1 MSLLK
6 FCATS
11 RVEVEGNTEGSMT
24 RFSETEASLSG
35 GCYVLAKKWKL
46 IFPGEAGLK
55 FNTNLYKKKRE
66 NL

>member
-1 MSLLK
+1 
-6 FCATS
+6 
-11 RVEVEGNTEGSMT
+11 VEGNTEGSMT

-55 FNTNLYKKKRE
+55 FNTNLYKKKRK